1 MAKLSPPTPDPEPE
15 PEPGFVEALRRH
27 GQLIDTDDPDCP
39 LPEGVTHIRIRG
51 KLIEKRKSAF

>member
-1 MAKLSPPTPDPEPE
+1 MAKRPPPVPDPEPE
-15 PEPGFVEALRRH
+15 FVEALRRH

-39 LPEGVTHIRIRG
+39 LPEGVTHILIHG